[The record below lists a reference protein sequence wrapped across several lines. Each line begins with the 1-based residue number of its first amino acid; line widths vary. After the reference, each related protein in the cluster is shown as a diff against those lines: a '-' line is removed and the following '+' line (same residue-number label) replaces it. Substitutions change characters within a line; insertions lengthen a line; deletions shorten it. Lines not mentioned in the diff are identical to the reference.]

1 MRAVLCKTLGPP
13 ESLVV
18 EDIPSPEVKAG
29 QVLVKVG
36 ACGVN
41 FPDTLIIQGK
51 YQTKPDLP
59 FSPGGEI
66 AGEVIEIAD
75 DVTTVKK
82 GDRVIALCG
91 HGGFAEEIAIDASR
105 IVQIPKEM
113 DFVTA
118 SGFLLTYG
126 TSYHALK
133 QRANIQPGET
143 LLVLGAAGG
152 VGLAAV
158 ELGKAMGA
166 RVIAAASTPEKL
178 ALAKEHGADE
188 LIDYTKEDLK
198 ERAKELTGGK
208 GVDVVY
214 DPVGADLFEPAV
226 RATGWNGRVLVVGFA
241 GGYIPKLPINLTLV
255 KGLSVVGVFWGTFT
269 RMQPEDSAQNN
280 KELLEM
286 FVSGKVKPHVSQTF
300 PLEKTAEALNTLQ
313 NRKAQGK
320 VVITTN

>member
-1 MRAVLCKTLGPP
+1 MRAVLCKELGPP
-13 ESLVV
+13 EKLVV
-18 EDIPSPEVKAG
+18 EEIPSPEVKAG

-41 FPDTLIIQGK
+41 FPDTLIIEGK
-51 YQTKPDLP
+51 YQNKPDLP

-66 AGEVIEIAD
+66 AGEVIAVAD
-75 DVTTVKK
+75 DVKTVAV
-82 GDRVIALCG
+82 GDRVIAMCG
-91 HGGFAEEIAIDASR
+91 WGGFAEEIAIDADR
-105 IVQIPKEM
+105 VIPIPDEM
-113 DFVTA
+113 DYVTA
-118 SGFLLTYG
+118 SAFILTYG

-133 QRANIQPGET
+133 QRAKIQPGET

-166 RVIAAASTPEKL
+166 KVIAAASTAEKL
-178 ALAKEHGADE
+178 AIAKDHGADE
-188 LIDYTKEDLK
+188 LINYTEQDLK
-198 ERAKELTGGK
+198 DAIKELTGGK

-241 GGYIPKLPINLTLV
+241 GGYIPKLPVNLTLL
-255 KGLSVVGVFWGTFT
+255 KGCSVVGVFWGTFT
-269 RMQPEDSAQNN
+269 RKQPEDSAQNN

-286 FVSGKVKPHVSQTF
+286 FLSGKVKPHVSETF
-300 PLEKTAEALNTLQ
+300 PLEKAGDALNVLA
-313 NRKAQGK
+313 NRQAKGK
-320 VVITTN
+320 VVVTTD